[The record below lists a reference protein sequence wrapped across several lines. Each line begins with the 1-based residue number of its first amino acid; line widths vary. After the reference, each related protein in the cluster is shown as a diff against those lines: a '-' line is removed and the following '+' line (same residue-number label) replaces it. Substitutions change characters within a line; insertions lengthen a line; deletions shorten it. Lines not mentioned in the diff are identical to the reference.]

1 MLTRLHGLVA
11 SSRGRIARNA
21 IWNIAGSCIP
31 LVIAAVAIPQLIKKL
46 GADRFG
52 FLTIVWVI
60 IGYFGLFDFGLG
72 RALTN
77 LVARFLGDGREGD
90 TPALTFTATTLMLA
104 MGITG
109 AGALAVAAPV
119 LVHRVL
125 NMPLWL
131 QPDGLR
137 SLWAVSVTIPIVI
150 VTTGFRGV
158 VEAYQRFDWSNIVR
172 IPQGIFNFA
181 GPLVMVQFS
190 SSLLPIVVL
199 LLVGRIAL
207 LFAYGLMA
215 CRLLP
220 RTPGR
225 LFKGDMIR
233 GLLSFGGWMTVSA
246 VISPVMASLDRF
258 LIGTLMT
265 MQAVAFYS
273 TPNEVVTKLLLLP
286 AGLAGVIFPAFS
298 TLLVSDPNEANRLYS
313 RSVKYL
319 TAALLPPVAAII
331 LFGQVGLRV
340 WLGADFAS
348 HSTLPLQILSIGVFA
363 NGLAHAP
370 FALIQGGGKP
380 EWTGKLHLLELPVY
394 LAVFYPLVR
403 SFGIAGASIAW
414 SGRMV
419 LDAIFLFVLAGK
431 LRTERKTET
440 KFDFLEPS
448 TLQPSLKR

>member
-1 MLTRLHGLVA
+1 MLTKLQDLLSFGK
-11 SSRGRIARNA
+11 GRIARNA
-21 IWNIAGSCIP
+21 IWNIAGSCVP
-31 LVIAAVAIPQLIKKL
+31 LIVAAVAIPQLIKRL

-60 IGYFGLFDFGLG
+60 IGYFSLFDFGLG

-77 LVARFLGDGREGD
+77 LVARFLGDGRENE
-90 TPALTFTATTLMLA
+90 TPALTFTATTLMLGMGTAGA
-104 MGITG
+104 M
-109 AGALAVAAPV
+109 ALAVAAPV

-137 SLWAVSVTIPIVI
+137 SLWAVSISIPIVI
-150 VTTGFRGV
+150 VTTGLRGV
-158 VEAYQRFDWSNIVR
+158 VEAYQRFDWSNIAR

-190 SSLLPIVVL
+190 SSLLPIVLV
-199 LLVGRIAL
+199 LLVGRVAL
-207 LFAYGLMA
+207 LVAYGWMA
-215 CRLLP
+215 YRLLP
-220 RTPGR
+220 KTRSGP
-225 LFKGDMIR
+225 LFQTETIR

-246 VISPVMASLDRF
+246 IISPVMASLDRF

-286 AGLAGVIFPAFS
+286 AGLAGVIFPTFS
-298 TLLVSDPNEANRLYS
+298 TLLVSDPNAANSLYS

-319 TAALLPPVAAII
+319 IAALVPPVVAIV
-331 LFGQVGLRV
+331 LFGHFGLRV

-348 HSTLPLQILSIGVFA
+348 HSTLALQILSIGVLA
-363 NGLAHAP
+363 NGLGHVP
-370 FALIQGGGKP
+370 FALIQGAGKP
-380 EWTGKLHLLELPVY
+380 EWTGKLHLLELPLY

-403 SFGIAGASIAW
+403 SFGIAGASAAW

-419 LDAIFLFVLAGK
+419 LDAIVLFALA
-431 LRTERKTET
+431 RRVRSERKSES
-440 KFDFLEPS
+440 KLEFLEVS
-448 TLQPSLKR
+448 TPAAIN